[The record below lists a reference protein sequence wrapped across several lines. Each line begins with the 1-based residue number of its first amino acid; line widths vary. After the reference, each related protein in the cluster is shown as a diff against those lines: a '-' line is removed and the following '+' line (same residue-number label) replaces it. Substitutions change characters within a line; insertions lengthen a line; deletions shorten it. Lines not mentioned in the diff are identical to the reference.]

1 VDLEDVKVV
10 HAIPGR
16 IRLKVSE
23 LKDNP
28 ALAEA
33 VQERLSSVSAVDW
46 VETNPV
52 TGSVL
57 VVYDVDEVATFDS
70 ASALSEVLTPLF
82 PTLDAGQ
89 IQARL
94 TRPAN
99 GSRSEPGVPLD
110 RRISGMIGSLNVGVG
125 KVTGG
130 VDLRV
135 LLPVALFCLGVRG
148 LIASEK
154 LPFPA
159 WYDFLWFAFGT
170 FVALNPAS
178 STAPGSV
185 QAP

>member
-1 VDLEDVKVV
+1 MDLEDVKVV

-28 ALAEA
+28 TLAEA
-33 VQERLSSVSAVDW
+33 VQERLSSVEAVDW

-57 VVYDVDEVATFDS
+57 VVYDVDEVASFDS
-70 ASALSEVLTPLF
+70 VNALSEVLTPLF

-89 IQARL
+89 IRARL
-94 TRPAN
+94 ARPAN
-99 GSRSEPGVPLD
+99 GSRSESSVPLD
-110 RRISGMIGSLNVGVG
+110 QRISGMIGSLNLGVG

-178 STAPGSV
+178 STAPGAV

>member
-1 VDLEDVKVV
+1 MDIEDVKVV

-28 ALAEA
+28 TLAVA
-33 VQERLSSVSAVDW
+33 VQDRLSSVSAVDW

-57 VVYDVDEVATFDS
+57 VVYDVDEVASFDS
-70 ASALSEVLTPLF
+70 VHTLSEVLTPLF
-82 PTLDAGQ
+82 PNLDVGQ

-94 TRPAN
+94 SRPSN
-99 GSRSEPGVPLD
+99 GSGSQTSSSLD
-110 RRISGMIGSLNVGVG
+110 KRISGLFGTLNVGVG

-130 VDLRV
+130 TDLKV
-135 LLPVALFCLGVRG
+135 ILPVALFCLGLRG
-148 LIASEK
+148 LVASEK

-170 FVALNPAS
+170 FLALNPVISPPAS
-178 STAPGSV
+178 AHAP
-185 QAP
+185 

>member
-1 VDLEDVKVV
+1 MDLEDVKVV

-28 ALAEA
+28 ALALA
-33 VQERLSSVSAVDW
+33 VQDRLSSVRAVDW
-46 VETNPV
+46 VETNPI

-57 VVYDVDEVATFDS
+57 LVYDVDEVASLDS
-70 ASALSEVLTPLF
+70 AHALSEVLVPLF
-82 PTLDAGQ
+82 PTLDVEQ

-94 TRPAN
+94 SRPTN
-99 GSRSEPGVPLD
+99 GSTSQPSPSLD
-110 RRISGMIGSLNVGVG
+110 KRISGLLGTLNFGVG
-125 KVTGG
+125 KATGG
-130 VDLRV
+130 MDLKV

-148 LIASEK
+148 LIVSEK

-170 FVALNPAS
+170 FLALNPLSDQPAS
-178 STAPGSV
+178 AP
-185 QAP
+185 AP

>member
-1 VDLEDVKVV
+1 VDLEDVRVV

-28 ALAEA
+28 TLAVA
-33 VQERLSSVSAVDW
+33 VQDRLSSVPAVDL

-57 VVYDVDEVATFDS
+57 VVYDVDEVASFDS
-70 ASALSEVLTPLF
+70 VHAFSEVLTPLF
-82 PTLDAGQ
+82 PALDVGQ

-94 TRPAN
+94 SRPAN
-99 GSRSEPGVPLD
+99 GSRSESPFALD
-110 RRISGMIGSLNVGVG
+110 KKISGLFGSLNVGVG
-125 KVTGG
+125 KVMGG
-130 VDLRV
+130 TDLKV
-135 LLPVALFCLGVRG
+135 LLPVTLFCLGIRG
-148 LIASEK
+148 LVASEK

-170 FVALNPAS
+170 FLALNPAITPPAS
-178 STAPGSV
+178 AHAP
-185 QAP
+185 

>member
-1 VDLEDVKVV
+1 MDLEDVRVV

-33 VQERLSSVSAVDW
+33 VQERLSSVEAVDW

-57 VVYDVDEVATFDS
+57 VVYDVDEVASFDS
-70 ASALSEVLTPLF
+70 VDALSEVLTPIF
-82 PTLDAGQ
+82 PSLDAGQ
-89 IQARL
+89 IRARL

-99 GSRSEPGVPLD
+99 GSPSESSVSLD
-110 RRISGMIGSLNVGVG
+110 RRISGMIGGLNVGVG

-148 LIASEK
+148 LLASEK

-178 STAPGSV
+178 AAAPESV
-185 QAP
+185 QVP